1 MTRTAL
7 EKTLEALAALQKT
20 GKTILFVSTK
30 PQSIALLESL
40 GQAIGQPTVTK
51 KWMPGL
57 LTNWPTIRR
66 RIKFYLDLKD
76 GFATGSMDKYT
87 KKEQTQLRK
96 QLAKLDLAFAGVA
109 KMRDLPDAV
118 VVIDAMRDHVAVLEA
133 KKLGIPVYGIC
144 DSNANPDEFTLA
156 IPANDDA
163 VKSIELILGA
173 IRSTL
178 ERASA
183 KADDNQ

>member
-1 MTRTAL
+1 M
-7 EKTLEALAALQKT
+7 
-20 GKTILFVSTK
+20 
-30 PQSIALLESL
+30 
-40 GQAIGQPTVTK
+40 
-51 KWMPGL
+51 
-57 LTNWPTIRR
+57 R
-66 RIKFYLDLKD
+66 RIKKD
-76 GFATGSMDKYT
+76 GADIVN
-87 KKEQTQLRK
+87 
-96 QLAKLDLAFAGVA
+96 VA
-109 KMRDLPDAV
+109 STLGLKGYVDQAAYV
-118 VVIDAMRDHVAVLEA
+118 SSKWAMRDHVAVLEA